1 VTFLIDAFDLQFL
14 VEQIWHGQ
22 SALSGIDNR
31 YLLRLCR
38 WVRGQPWTP
47 WNCVLLTEEEAVS
60 HIQLDNMNDAY
71 RASFFHKVFVKQCT
85 AKSYFEGLAKLSI
98 GLDEKTAEG
107 CQRFVQNEKR
117 MKIVREKFKKKAKLL
132 KLFAGMK

>member
-1 VTFLIDAFDLQFL
+1 MKMIMITFWRKEGTLQQIFFDLQFL

-60 HIQLDNMNDAY
+60 HLQLDNMKDVSLYFTKSHYFAY
-71 RASFFHKVFVKQCT
+71 
-85 AKSYFEGLAKLSI
+85 
-98 GLDEKTAEG
+98 
-107 CQRFVQNEKR
+107 
-117 MKIVREKFKKKAKLL
+117 KIDTYRLQPSCGQV
-132 KLFAGMK
+132 